1 MADSKKKK
9 AYRKKATQVK
19 QTKKT
24 VKQIKKEIR
33 AYEKKLKRSYQAM
46 RTYKQKWIRK
56 TEGYQRYQEIFKIT
70 KSGTIVPKHPLSK
83 MKKAELEDYL
93 DILEGV
99 YRSKGSTLTSAQKR
113 RREQIKRAKERG
125 ASNDLIDFV
134 NKRLDMWDKF
144 INSRT
149 FKDSVGFYAYESS
162 LWDKLRDAEEVDQ
175 VTIFKEWLEEREDEW
190 QEYFADAED
199 LVHYSDYVNN
209 DNWKTILKR
218 LAEEW

>member
-9 AYRKKATQVK
+9 AYRKKAAQVK

-33 AYEKKLKRSYQAM
+33 SYEKKLKRSYQAM
-46 RTYKQKWIRK
+46 RTYNQKWIK
-56 TEGYQRYQEIFKIT
+56 QTEGYQRYQEIFRIT

-83 MKKAELEDYL
+83 MKKAKLEDYL

-99 YRSKGSTLTSAQKR
+99 YRYKGSTLTKAQKR
-113 RREQIKRAKERG
+113 RREQRKKAQEKG
-125 ASNDLIDFV
+125 ASKELIKFV
-134 NKRLDMWDKF
+134 EKNLDMWDKF

-175 VTIFKEWLEEREDEW
+175 VNIFKEWLEEREDEW
-190 QEYFADAED
+190 QEYFADAEE
-199 LVHYSDYVNN
+199 LVHYSDLVNN

>member
-9 AYRKKATQVK
+9 AYRKKAKQIK

-46 RTYKQKWIRK
+46 RTYNQKWIRQ
-56 TEGYQRYQEIFKIT
+56 TEGYQRYKEIFKIT

-99 YRSKGSTLTSAQKR
+99 YRSKGSTLTKAQKR
-113 RREQIKRAKERG
+113 RKEQRKKAREKG
-125 ASNDLIDFV
+125 ASTELIKFV
-134 NKRLDMWDKF
+134 EKNLDMWDKF

-175 VTIFKEWLEEREDEW
+175 VNIFKEWLEEREDEW
-190 QEYFADAED
+190 QEYFADSED

-209 DNWKTILKR
+209 DNWKDILKR

>member
-1 MADSKKKK
+1 MAVSKKKK
-9 AYRKKATQVK
+9 AYRKKAKQIK

-33 AYEKKLKRSYQAM
+33 TLEKKMKRSYQAM
-46 RTYKQKWIRK
+46 RTYNQKWIK
-56 TEGYQRYQEIFKIT
+56 QTEGYQRYQEIFRIT
-70 KSGTIVPKHPLSK
+70 KSGTIVPKNPLSK

-99 YRSKGSTLTSAQKR
+99 YRSKGSTLTKAQQR
-113 RREQIKRAKERG
+113 RREQRKKAREKG
-125 ASNDLIDFV
+125 ASTELIKFV
-134 NKRLDMWDKF
+134 EKNLDMWDKF

-162 LWDKLRDAEEVDQ
+162 LWDKLRDAAEVDQ
-175 VTIFKEWLEEREDEW
+175 VNIFKEWLEEREDEW

-199 LVHYSDYVNN
+199 LVHYSDFVNN
-209 DNWKTILKR
+209 DNWKDILKR